1 MAKNQPMQTMA
12 KHSLIYSISS
22 VITKE
27 KRHITHTKY
36 GNRQ

>member
-12 KHSLIYSISS
+12 KHSSIYSISS
-22 VITKE
+22 GITKE
-27 KRHITHTKY
+27 KYHITHTKS